1 MAAFSLSPCTADR
14 ALRGPSRPETEPPAT
29 LASETGHSLATSHP
43 LPPHSVHTGHGI
55 CTAAPSMAASKA
67 AGHLPAVTRDQN
79 GSCITS
85 KMKSL
90 SELDEIR
97 TLKCCSQHRQ
107 LGHHVSP
114 SCATSLRC
122 GGEDHDL
129 VVPVPKMAI
138 GGQEPSE
145 WQCSPCQRQP
155 QSCSLRGSGLT
166 DRQWAG
172 ASKTA
177 SSLESSKERVGS
189 VFNILVVT
197 VISCC
202 E

>member
-14 ALRGPSRPETEPPAT
+14 ALCGSSRPETDPPAT
-29 LASETGHSLATSHP
+29 LASEPGHSLAISHP
-43 LPPHSVHTGHGI
+43 LPPHSVAIGHGI

-85 KMKSL
+85 KMFSL
-90 SELDEIR
+90 SDLDEIR
-97 TLKCCSQHRQ
+97 TLKCCSQHRK

-138 GGQEPSE
+138 GGEVLPG
-145 WQCSPCQRQP
+145 WQCSTRWRHAR
-155 QSCSLRGSGLT
+155 SRSLHGSGLT
-166 DRQWAG
+166 DVRGMG
-172 ASKTA
+172 AQQLSA
-177 SSLESSKERVGS
+177 RCDEA
-189 VFNILVVT
+189 
-197 VISCC
+197 
-202 E
+202 